1 MRPMSKSFFAFFALL
16 TGSAFAAAFPNQIK
30 WDTAVHD
37 GYINDVANWKDVSEL
52 PTNGKTQTFDLNGTT
67 GDYTVRVGPGTNFV
81 QQAHFYVVNIP
92 TGTKFTFDTTG
103 GKYVQAAANYLSNWQ
118 AFGFF
123 KWSTTHWF
131 NFETVDTS
139 ATKPILSLED
149 AVVEATHTSDD
160 IYRFTLKRGLLNSY
174 DPVDGGELTG
184 DVLMFG
190 NSGDNIEAV
199 FGEGSHLKTYGI
211 TLRGGTMFFT
221 GGDHEAR
228 SYVRIGDAYEYNPKI
243 DISGGSF
250 TAYDQF
256 YVGNVAKQKSA
267 TLDVHDNGRFTVNAT
282 MHIGATTMA
291 SNSAALFRDN
301 SVSSLAGVYAGDG
314 QCLNA
319 FMSVT
324 NNAKV
329 TATSLY
335 IPRANNSTGTVDVA
349 GNGSFTV
356 NGNIGV
362 AYNGNY
368 ANGRLRVRENAEMRI
383 TGSTT
388 LGGAYQGIDC
398 DMRVSDSATLACGSI
413 TAASGGRFTLED
425 DATLAASNA
434 WLTVNGTN
442 GVIELAGGRSAV
454 AGFHVYGIGVASAAD
469 CGATNVI
476 RITGG
481 VHETIDDN
489 GNYLPLTIGNGSSH
503 SLFEMTGG
511 EVTMPRIARV
521 GWYGTAPGSA
531 TFRMTGGRFNLINTA
546 VRNEAVLN
554 IADSVNSVGVL
565 ELFGGRLS
573 AQAVRGWTGSLAK
586 NGSGRAS
593 LYADGGTV
601 AAISISPSVCFMQ
614 YFDDAVLGAKG
625 LAVDTLAY
633 NVNIDQAFTD
643 APGAA
648 GRFTKLGT
656 GTLAFKR
663 SSTHGE
669 TILAGGTLLAEN
681 ASATQFGQN
690 VVVTNGATLSIAGA
704 AATFTAESLVL
715 GDAETRGFLA
725 LDSGDVVT
733 LTGDDPISVGRGFVV
748 CGALRSAA
756 GAYDLIR
763 FTGAIDADAVAA
775 ELSKLSFHNGDNT
788 YAYTFTLADDGG
800 AKVMRLAVTARVTT
814 SATWTGATSGAWGTQ
829 GNWQGN
835 AVPDGNAD
843 ATFPSDAANRAVS
856 SSSEAAL
863 YAMRIAGDYTF
874 GGTGPYAPDVIEVA
888 ADGSAEFSAA
898 VSPKNT
904 ALYTVGEGAALKFA
918 ASLTSENGS
927 MNAVKDGSG
936 LLDLAVASPLWAGDW
951 TLNGGMTRLAAS
963 GALGALVDAAVG
975 VTIGPATLSF
985 TNAPSA
991 YTRSFTFNPGA
1002 QKAAVFD
1009 TGADAVLTGAFNSL
1023 SGGLV
1028 KRGAAK
1034 LTLKGGTG
1042 TFELETDQMGGAVNA
1057 DPSTTV
1063 TIPAN
1068 GDSPTKDGLGGL
1080 TVLEGVMRLDGNGS
1094 ASTIFKQTHHL
1105 MIGAIY
1111 NAAAN
1116 PEVEVANCRF
1126 NQGGGGYHL
1135 DVGGGTPVV
1144 TGATAPTLRAVEG
1157 GYVSANGIKVGNRGH
1172 VSGSALDVR
1181 PTMCATNGI
1190 LEATYAFLLGTSG
1203 DSHVKAVLRAG
1214 EGGVMRVTRNS
1225 AVDMANNTL
1234 SGILWQGDVDAEI
1247 ADGGW
1252 FGLSSAGNW
1261 GFCLYANATGEMR
1274 FVRGGKMRTPR
1285 ITSYGTSVNN
1295 EARFVFD
1302 GGVLELI
1309 ASGESVVSGA
1319 AKRSFRL
1326 DGAGVEVVVGSGL
1339 RHVVEMPVNGEGG
1352 LVKSGD
1358 GEFVLGVGKTIVT
1371 AATNDSGLVTAN
1383 WTGGTQVKGGT
1394 LTIEAGAAREDL
1406 AVEVDEGATLSLAGS
1421 QALGAISGGGTVAGV
1436 VPEGGNAPSLSCTIS
1451 VPWGEESPEYPTFE
1465 NIALDAVKVDFNAPA
1480 GETYKTGD
1488 RIAVA
1493 RLGEG
1498 ATTNLK
1504 AWKAANAGGLVTAE
1518 FSLDGDV
1525 VYARMSVR
1533 GMYLFF
1539 K

>member
-1 MRPMSKSFFAFFALL
+1 MRAKTIVAA
-16 TGSAFAAAFPNQIK
+16 SAICLATVCSADPFPTQIK
-30 WDTAVHD
+30 WDTTVHD
-37 GYINDVANWKDVSEL
+37 GYINDVANWKDRTTL
-52 PTNGKTQTFDLNGTT
+52 PGDGDTQVFDLSGTT
-67 GDYTVRVGPGTNFV
+67 GDYTVRVGPGTNFA
-81 QQAHFYVVNIP
+81 QQACFYVVNMP
-92 TGTKFTFDTTG
+92 KGTKFTLDTTG
-103 GKYVQAAANYLSNWQ
+103 GSYVQAAAHYPAAHL

-123 KWSTTHWF
+123 ESGTAHWC
-131 NFETVDTS
+131 NFESVDT
-139 ATKPILSLED
+139 AGNNPVCCLED
-149 AVVEATHTSDD
+149 GVIEVERSSDN
-160 IYRFTLKRGLLNSY
+160 IYSFTLKRGTFSSY
-174 DPVDGGELTG
+174 HVGGAG
-184 DVLMFG
+184 DSSDVFMFG
-190 NSGDNIEAV
+190 NRGDGAV
-199 FGEGSHLKTYGI
+199 ANFQEGGRFLAYGI
-211 TLRGGTMFFT
+211 TQRGGIINFT
-221 GGDHEAR
+221 GGDHELGGAL
-228 SYVRIGDAYEYNPKI
+228 RIGDAYDFNPKV
-243 DISGGSF
+243 DISGGSV
-250 TAYDQF
+250 TIYGQT
-256 YVGNVAKQKSA
+256 YVGASSKQRSA
-267 TLDVHDNGRFTVNAT
+267 TLDVHNDAQFTAAAI

-368 ANGRLRVRENAEMRI
+368 ANGRLRMRENAEMRI

-614 YFDDAVLGAKG
+614 YFDDAVLGSKG
-625 LAVDTLAY
+625 LVLDTLAY
-633 NVNIDQAFTD
+633 NINIDQAFTD

-704 AATFTAESLVL
+704 ATSFTAESLVL

-800 AKVMRLAVTARVTT
+800 AKVARLAVVARVTT
-814 SATWTGATSGAWGTQ
+814 SATWTGATSGAWGTPE
-829 GNWQGN
+829 NWQGN
-835 AVPDGNAD
+835 VVPNADSD

-856 SSSEAAL
+856 SSAEAAL

-888 ADGSAEFSAA
+888 AGGSAEFSAA

-904 ALYTVGEGAALKFA
+904 ALYNVGEGAALKFV

-927 MNAVKDGSG
+927 MSASKEGSG

-963 GALGALVDAAVG
+963 GALGTLVDAAVG

-1009 TGADAVLTGAFNSL
+1009 TGADAALAGSFNSL

-1028 KRGAAK
+1028 KRGTAK

-1144 TGATAPTLRAVEG
+1144 TGATVPTLRAVEG

-1252 FGLSSAGNW
+1252 LGLSSAGNW
-1261 GFCLYANATGEMR
+1261 GFCLYDNAIGEMR

-1285 ITSYGTSVNN
+1285 ITSYGTSAKN
-1295 EARFVFD
+1295 EVRFVFD

-1358 GEFVLGVGKTIVT
+1358 GEFVLGVGKTIAS
-1371 AATNDSGLVTAN
+1371 AAVTNDSGLVTAN

-1406 AVEVDEGATLSLAGS
+1406 AVDVDDGATLSLVGS
-1421 QALGAISGGGTVAGV
+1421 QTLGAISGGGTIAGAAAAGD
-1436 VPEGGNAPSLSCTIS
+1436 PAPTLACTVS
-1451 VPWGEESPEYPTFE
+1451 TPWDEANPGLPLFE
-1465 NIALDAVKVDFNAPA
+1465 NITLSSVTVDFNAPD
-1480 GETYKTGD
+1480 GEAYKTGD
-1488 RIAVA
+1488 VVPVA

-1498 ATTNLK
+1498 ASTDLRAWNTVNAGRSSAPTSIHPK
-1504 AWKAANAGGLVTAE
+1504 AWSMRRWPCA
-1518 FSLDGDV
+1518 DCI
-1525 VYARMSVR
+1525 
-1533 GMYLFF
+1533 
-1539 K
+1539 

>member
-1 MRPMSKSFFAFFALL
+1 MKDTIVQNGRKMMRGWPAC
-16 TGSAFAAAFPNQIK
+16 AAAVCAVMAAMPLMADPFPNQIK

-37 GYINDVANWKDVSEL
+37 GYINDVANWKNVTEL
-52 PTNGKTQTFDLNGTT
+52 PKDGETQTFDLNGTT

-573 AQAVRGWTGSLAK
+573 AQAVRG
-586 NGSGRAS
+586 RARWRR
-593 LYADGGTV
+593 
-601 AAISISPSVCFMQ
+601 
-614 YFDDAVLGAKG
+614 
-625 LAVDTLAY
+625 
-633 NVNIDQAFTD
+633 TD
-643 APGAA
+643 P
-648 GRFTKLGT
+648 
-656 GTLAFKR
+656 
-663 SSTHGE
+663 
-669 TILAGGTLLAEN
+669 
-681 ASATQFGQN
+681 
-690 VVVTNGATLSIAGA
+690 
-704 AATFTAESLVL
+704 
-715 GDAETRGFLA
+715 D
-725 LDSGDVVT
+725 
-733 LTGDDPISVGRGFVV
+733 
-748 CGALRSAA
+748 ALRSTRTAEPWRRCRFRRTYA
-756 GAYDLIR
+756 SCSISTTLCWVPRASCLIR
-763 FTGAIDADAVAA
+763 SPIISTSTRRSQTLPAPWAD
-775 ELSKLSFHNGDNT
+775 S
-788 YAYTFTLADDGG
+788 
-800 AKVMRLAVTARVTT
+800 R
-814 SATWTGATSGAWGTQ
+814 
-829 GNWQGN
+829 
-835 AVPDGNAD
+835 
-843 ATFPSDAANRAVS
+843 
-856 SSSEAAL
+856 
-863 YAMRIAGDYTF
+863 
-874 GGTGPYAPDVIEVA
+874 
-888 ADGSAEFSAA
+888 
-898 VSPKNT
+898 
-904 ALYTVGEGAALKFA
+904 
-918 ASLTSENGS
+918 
-927 MNAVKDGSG
+927 
-936 LLDLAVASPLWAGDW
+936 
-951 TLNGGMTRLAAS
+951 
-963 GALGALVDAAVG
+963 
-975 VTIGPATLSF
+975 
-985 TNAPSA
+985 
-991 YTRSFTFNPGA
+991 
-1002 QKAAVFD
+1002 
-1009 TGADAVLTGAFNSL
+1009 
-1023 SGGLV
+1023 
-1028 KRGAAK
+1028 
-1034 LTLKGGTG
+1034 
-1042 TFELETDQMGGAVNA
+1042 
-1057 DPSTTV
+1057 
-1063 TIPAN
+1063 
-1068 GDSPTKDGLGGL
+1068 
-1080 TVLEGVMRLDGNGS
+1080 
-1094 ASTIFKQTHHL
+1094 
-1105 MIGAIY
+1105 
-1111 NAAAN
+1111 
-1116 PEVEVANCRF
+1116 
-1126 NQGGGGYHL
+1126 
-1135 DVGGGTPVV
+1135 
-1144 TGATAPTLRAVEG
+1144 
-1157 GYVSANGIKVGNRGH
+1157 
-1172 VSGSALDVR
+1172 
-1181 PTMCATNGI
+1181 
-1190 LEATYAFLLGTSG
+1190 
-1203 DSHVKAVLRAG
+1203 
-1214 EGGVMRVTRNS
+1214 
-1225 AVDMANNTL
+1225 
-1234 SGILWQGDVDAEI
+1234 
-1247 ADGGW
+1247 
-1252 FGLSSAGNW
+1252 SSARERSPSRDRAHMARRSW
-1261 GFCLYANATGEMR
+1261 PAAR
-1274 FVRGGKMRTPR
+1274 SSQKTPR
-1285 ITSYGTSVNN
+1285 Q
-1295 EARFVFD
+1295 
-1302 GGVLELI
+1302 
-1309 ASGESVVSGA
+1309 
-1319 AKRSFRL
+1319 RS
-1326 DGAGVEVVVGSGL
+1326 S
-1339 RHVVEMPVNGEGG
+1339 
-1352 LVKSGD
+1352 
-1358 GEFVLGVGKTIVT
+1358 
-1371 AATNDSGLVTAN
+1371 
-1383 WTGGTQVKGGT
+1383 
-1394 LTIEAGAAREDL
+1394 
-1406 AVEVDEGATLSLAGS
+1406 
-1421 QALGAISGGGTVAGV
+1421 
-1436 VPEGGNAPSLSCTIS
+1436 
-1451 VPWGEESPEYPTFE
+1451 
-1465 NIALDAVKVDFNAPA
+1465 
-1480 GETYKTGD
+1480 D
-1488 RIAVA
+1488 RM
-1493 RLGEG
+1493 
-1498 ATTNLK
+1498 
-1504 AWKAANAGGLVTAE
+1504 WW
-1518 FSLDGDV
+1518 
-1525 VYARMSVR
+1525 
-1533 GMYLFF
+1533 
-1539 K
+1539 